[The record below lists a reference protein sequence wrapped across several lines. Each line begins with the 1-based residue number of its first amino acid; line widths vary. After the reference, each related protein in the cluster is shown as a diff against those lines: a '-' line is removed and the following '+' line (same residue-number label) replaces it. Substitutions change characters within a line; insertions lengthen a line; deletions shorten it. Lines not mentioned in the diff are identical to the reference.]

1 MKKIFSCYSLLLAVL
16 LLSGCAGSTRLMKS
30 AADASYEPLA
40 DKAVVIFMRP
50 QTMGFAVQS
59 VAYDIIGNENKLV
72 GIVSA
77 KKKVAYI
84 TNPGEHLF
92 MVIGESADFMIAD
105 LTAGKTYYALV
116 TPRMG
121 WNKARFSLT
130 PVHKNQVNLS
140 NLESWKKACIFT
152 ENSESS
158 HQWAE
163 KHSRNVEGMRGRYYE
178 KWKQKPKE
186 SQPFLK
192 PEDGF

>member
-1 MKKIFSCYSLLLAVL
+1 MKKNILFFSLLITVFL
-16 LLSGCAGSTRLMKS
+16 LVGCAGSTRLMKP
-30 AADASYEPLA
+30 ADDASYEPLA

-50 QTMGFAVQS
+50 QTLGFAVQS

-92 MVIGESADFMIAD
+92 MVIGESADFMKAD

-130 PVHKNQVNLS
+130 PVQKNQVNLS

-152 ENSESS
+152 ENTESS
-158 HQWAE
+158 RQWAE
-163 KHSRNVEGMRGRYYE
+163 KHARNVEGMRVRYYE

-186 SQPFLK
+186 NQPSLK